1 MNISLCFSV
10 LLLWN
15 IAQAK
20 FYLVQTSGNPLRIRK
35 ILSNINLGS
44 KGRVGKEEGGDYSD
58 REYGEDYTLG
68 GPLTGGAHALGP
80 LVAYPGLKEA
90 IGQTANVSCLKKFQ
104 KFLKLIL

>member
-44 KGRVGKEEGGDYSD
+44 KGREGKVEEGGDYSD
-58 REYGEDYTLG
+58 REYGEDYTVFDSS
-68 GPLTGGAHALGP
+68 ADA
-80 LVAYPGLKEA
+80 VQA
-90 IGQTANVSCLKKFQ
+90 IGTIYDKIGQPANVSCLKKFK

>member
-1 MNISLCFSV
+1 MNISLCYSV

-35 ILSNINLGS
+35 ILSNIK

-68 GPLTGGAHALGP
+68 DTMG
-80 LVAYPGLKEA
+80 A
-90 IGQTANVSCLKKFQ
+90 IGPIMGSPGFQESIRQPANVSCLKKFQ

>member
-1 MNISLCFSV
+1 MNISLCYSV

-20 FYLVQTSGNPLRIRK
+20 FYLVETSGNPLRIRK

-44 KGRVGKEEGGDYSD
+44 KGREGKVEEGGDYSD

-68 GPLTGGAHALGP
+68 DTMG
-80 LVAYPGLKEA
+80 A
-90 IGQTANVSCLKKFQ
+90 IGPIMGSPGFQESIRQPANVSCLKKFQ

>member
-1 MNISLCFSV
+1 MNISLCYSV
-10 LLLWN
+10 FLLWN

-20 FYLVQTSGNPLRIRK
+20 FYLVETSGNPLRIRK

-44 KGRVGKEEGGDYSD
+44 KGREGKVEEGGDYSD

-68 GPLTGGAHALGP
+68 GPLTGGALGP
-80 LVAYPGLKEA
+80 LVAAPGVQEA
-90 IGQTANVSCLKKFQ
+90 IGQTANVSCLNKFL